1 MGLQE
6 IFENGFRSDV
16 FVFDL
21 PLAFLTKCWSFAK
34 AIIISLLD
42 FLFDGY

>member
-21 PLAFLTKCWSFAK
+21 QRAFLTKCWSFANT
-34 AIIISLLD
+34 IIISLLD
-42 FLFDGY
+42 LIFDGY

>member
-6 IFENGFRSDV
+6 TFENAFRSDV

-21 PLAFLTKCWSFAK
+21 QRAFLTKCWSFAK
-34 AIIISLLD
+34 TIIISLLD